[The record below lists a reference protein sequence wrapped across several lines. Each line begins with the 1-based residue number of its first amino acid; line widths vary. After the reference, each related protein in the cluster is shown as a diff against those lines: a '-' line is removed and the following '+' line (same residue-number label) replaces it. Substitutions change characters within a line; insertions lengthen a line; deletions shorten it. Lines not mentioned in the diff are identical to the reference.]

1 MISARIKSV
10 RKNLEREGADAFLLV
25 NHEYSGQPGTRY
37 LSGFSGSESILLLA
51 RRANYLIT
59 DGRYFSQ
66 VAREARSY
74 RLIPSQESVLHS
86 LKTLLGK
93 LKIGRVL
100 LDSEAISVSLAE
112 KLESA
117 LRGMRVIRA
126 PGYLKEMRIVKEKNE
141 IILLKKSARIAIS
154 AFRKLLPSVRA
165 GVSERELAI
174 KLEFLIKMGGAEK
187 LAFDAIVASGKNGA
201 SPHAKPTSKKLS
213 RGELVTLDFGAY
225 CDGYASDV
233 TRTVAIG
240 KPNGKLKE
248 IYEIVRQAQ
257 ELGVARARAG
267 ITGREL
273 DRVCR
278 SYIEKKGYGKYFLH
292 GTGHGL
298 GMEVHELPIV
308 NPRSTQKLP
317 LCAVITCEPGIYIKG
332 LGGVRIED
340 MLVLEKRGN
349 ANLSEALGKDLFS
362 VSS

>member
-10 RKNLEREGADAFLLV
+10 RKDLEREGADAFLLI

-51 RRANYLIT
+51 RKANYLIT

-66 VAREARSY
+66 VAREARLC
-74 RLIPSQESVLHS
+74 RLVPSQGSALNS
-86 LKTLLGK
+86 LKTLSGK
-93 LKIGRVL
+93 LKIRRIL
-100 LDSEAISVSLAE
+100 LDSEAIPLSLAE

-117 LRGMRVIRA
+117 LRGVRVIRA
-126 PGYLKEMRIVKEKNE
+126 PGYLKEMRIVKEKKE
-141 IILLKKSARIAIS
+141 IVLLKKSARIAIS

-165 GVSERELAI
+165 GVTERELAA
-174 KLEFLIKMGGAEK
+174 KLEFLMKMGGAEK
-187 LAFDAIVASGKNGA
+187 SAFDVIVASGRNGA
-201 SPHAKPTSKKLS
+201 FPHAKPTSKKLK
-213 RGELVTLDFGAY
+213 RGELVTFDFGAY
-225 CDGYASDV
+225 CEGYVSDV

-240 KPNGKLKE
+240 EPKEKLKE
-248 IYEIVRQAQ
+248 IYEVTRRAQ

-267 ITGREL
+267 LTGREL

-278 SYIEKKGYGKYFLH
+278 SYIEKRGYGKYFLH

-308 NPRSTQKLP
+308 SSSYAKRFPVG
-317 LCAVITCEPGIYIKG
+317 AVITCEPGIYIEG

-340 MLVLEKRGN
+340 TLVLGKKGN
-349 ANLSEALGKDLFS
+349 INLSWDLNKNLTILP
-362 VSS
+362 